1 MSKKK
6 KQKSNERRG
15 NPPSAFEAWV
25 EGVSRAPRVEL
36 GRSYEPRWPMMGLQ
50 LEIEDQEED
59 YALAVDIEAA
69 KHLVNRL
76 TEAIARAEERRK

>member
-6 KQKSNERRG
+6 KQKTNERRG
-15 NPPSAFEAWV
+15 HPPSAFEAWV
-25 EGVSRAPRVEL
+25 EGVSRT
-36 GRSYEPRWPMMGLQ
+36 PRWPMMSYR
-50 LEIEDQEED
+50 EVEEEED

>member
-1 MSKKK
+1 MGKKK
-6 KQKSNERRG
+6 KQKTSERRG
-15 NPPSAFEAWV
+15 NPPGELSPFWRMV
-25 EGVSRAPRVEL
+25 SEGPPPGSL
-36 GRSYEPRWPMMGLQ
+36 LPRWPTMMSYR
-50 LEIEDQEED
+50 EVEEEEE

>member
-6 KQKSNERRG
+6 KQKSGERRG
-15 NPPSAFEAWV
+15 NPPGELSPSWHMLRSGPPSERLLPHW
-25 EGVSRAPRVEL
+25 PR
-36 GRSYEPRWPMMGLQ
+36 MGFQ
-50 LEIEDQEED
+50 FAIEDEVEEEH
-59 YALAVDIEAA
+59 ALAVDIEEA